1 MSDEID
7 RLMARKTRRSLITGG
22 IAALAGA
29 GAWGWLASRE
39 EDNGIHWPLRRGL
52 QFDEK
57 LSRALF
63 RGEHGAPEFSKSE
76 AVGDV
81 RINSDIGNSP
91 DTDRATWKVHVEGS
105 SASSGTIA
113 VPLAEIASF
122 PRAEHVTELKC
133 IEGWSQI
140 VHWGGV
146 RFADFA
152 KKYPPAPGMQYVS
165 METPDGEY
173 YVGLDMKSAM
183 HPQTLLCTE
192 MSGQPLTEKHG
203 APLRLCIPTKYGIK
217 NIKQLGKIA
226 YTRERPDDYW
236 AERGYDWY
244 AGL

>member
-1 MSDEID
+1 
-7 RLMARKTRRSLITGG
+7 
-22 IAALAGA
+22 
-29 GAWGWLASRE
+29 
-39 EDNGIHWPLRRGL
+39 
-52 QFDEK
+52 
-57 LSRALF
+57 
-63 RGEHGAPEFSKSE
+63 
-76 AVGDV
+76 
-81 RINSDIGNSP
+81 
-91 DTDRATWKVHVEGS
+91 DRAAWKVRVEGT
-105 SASSGTIA
+105 SASA
-113 VPLAEIASF
+113 APVEVPLAEIKAL

-133 IEGWSQI
+133 IEGWSEI

-152 KKYPPAPGMQYVS
+152 KKYPPAAGMRYVG

-173 YVGLDMKSAM
+173 YVGLDMASAM
-183 HPQTLLCTE
+183 HPQTLLCFE